1 MLSCWS
7 LSLSL
12 SLVLSSVCFVL
23 TVARLMTRTDGA
35 SSYEIKQSRTEGIEV
50 SKPKDEKIFLDLYR
64 GKDP

>member
-1 MLSCWS
+1 
-7 LSLSL
+7 
-12 SLVLSSVCFVL
+12 
-23 TVARLMTRTDGA
+23 MTRTDGA